1 MDAFL
6 ACETVRNAAGRFG
19 GKNFVQRLRQQVPE
33 RDAPLA
39 VEAAGDNGPVAEHGQ
54 LVAQRAACARLAVI
68 WCVGAGP
75 VEFFTV
81 VDKGPVTQ
89 PPAPGVL
96 CPVARIDGAEVGENG
111 VVLCVPAARLRAVEI
126 PEAIV
131 DQNARLRRCK
141 AEVGAS
147 GEIGAHIHAGIGL
160 ERMEAYA
167 DLVQRRG
174 CEQHALPL
182 RQERPVR
189 RQHDAKAHSA
199 RDLQQLRQLRMQ
211 QRLAHHVEIEET
223 RLSAQRR
230 GEMRELFGG

>member
-1 MDAFL
+1 MRNRPQCCGPVL
-6 ACETVRNAAGRFG
+6 AARISSSGCVSRF
-19 GKNFVQRLRQQVPE
+19 PE
-33 RDAPLA
+33 RDAPPRRRGSRGQRSRRRA
-39 VEAAGDNGPVAEHGQ
+39 RQ

-96 CPVARIDGAEVGENG
+96 CPVARIGGAEVGENG

-160 ERMEAYA
+160 ERMEADA
-167 DLVQRRG
+167 DLCAAPG
-174 CEQHALPL
+174 L
-182 RQERPVR
+182 RAARFAASAGASR
-189 RQHDAKAHSA
+189 SSSA
-199 RDLQQLRQLRMQ
+199 RRESPFRPRSPATPAAPDAAAARPSRGN
-211 QRLAHHVEIEET
+211 RGNASVRT
-223 RLSAQRR
+223 APRR
-230 GEMRELFGG
+230 DA